1 MRVTVI
7 SLAALIAVSAAVS
20 AALLLDTRDAGELHL
35 QSAARV
41 QAPVHSPMPENA
53 SAANEIISSEP
64 DRNRQLGM
72 AIERALVSRD
82 PQHRE
87 TAFNVVLPELLREEP
102 DRVIAM
108 VARQEPGEARDAL
121 RDEVS
126 RQWITKDRDAAIE
139 WMNSLDQTERTASA
153 TIATRTLA
161 ATNPAQA
168 IAVADHFGVG
178 RDDGSLEHIVQI
190 WATEKPDEAMRWLE
204 AQPPG
209 ERAAQL
215 RARIELVSSRR

>member
-1 MRVTVI
+1 VRVTVI
-7 SLAALIAVSAAVS
+7 SLAALIVVSAAVS

-121 RDEVS
+121 RDEVA
-126 RQWITKDRDAAIE
+126 RQWITKDRDAAVE

-161 ATNPAQA
+161 AISPAQA
-168 IAVADHFGVG
+168 IAVADQFGVG

-190 WATEKPDEAMRWLE
+190 WATEKPHEAMRWLE
-204 AQPPG
+204 GQLPG
-209 ERAAQL
+209 EPTAQL
-215 RARIELVSSRR
+215 RARIEQVSSRR